1 MEINNL
7 IFSVYGHSLFVV
19 VIFLLIT
26 VFSKLNQGSLIFYGM
41 MVLMFWLLVEVV
53 FIVRAVHFW
62 SYIGQLT
69 IAAILAYIVYFLL
82 LFFCEKFGR
91 AYRGDGGLVALGP
104 LTMYPLFIG
113 LAIAIK
119 AVILFWGYLF

>member
-26 VFSKLNQGSLIFYGM
+26 IFSKLNQGSLIFYGM
-41 MVLMFWLLVEVV
+41 MVLMFWLLVEII

-62 SYIGQLT
+62 SYIDT
-69 IAAILAYIVYFLL
+69 
-82 LFFCEKFGR
+82 
-91 AYRGDGGLVALGP
+91 
-104 LTMYPLFIG
+104 
-113 LAIAIK
+113 
-119 AVILFWGYLF
+119 